1 MWWLLVASALAN
13 KWEGHDADVMR
24 RQVVPLS
31 REEVQR
37 ILGDWKGWERLLP
50 CASEWELQERTA
62 GVDARAR
69 ALYTIG
75 PLRRRLVGVI
85 RKDEPGLVTTIE
97 LEGEKGWITQITF
110 GDAPEGMTEVVLHTP
125 LNAPK
130 WPVTG
135 IFFTKVRPAW
145 EQCYDELL
153 AGLGR

>member
-1 MWWLLVASALAN
+1 MWWLLVAVASAG
-13 KWEGHDADVMR
+13 KWDGQEADVLL
-24 RQVVPLS
+24 RQVVPLP

-37 ILGDWKGWERLLP
+37 ILGDWRGWERLLP

-69 ALYTIG
+69 ALYRIG

-85 RKDEPGLVTTIE
+85 RKDEPGLVTTLE
-97 LEGEKGWITQITF
+97 LEGDKGWVTQITF
-110 GDAPEGMTEVVLHTP
+110 GDAPDGMTEVVLHTP

-135 IFFTKVRPAW
+135 VFFQKVRPAW
-145 EQCYDELL
+145 QQCYAELL